1 MGLLGWNCGTLEGE
15 IPKWY
20 REYLVVCACEH
31 GVDEYDEFYNRD
43 YWDGASVFVRAGVM
57 LDVLE
62 ERYINADSQ

>member
-1 MGLLGWNCGTLEGE
+1 M
-15 IPKWY
+15 
-20 REYLVVCACEH
+20 
-31 GVDEYDEFYNRD
+31 DEYDEFYNRD